1 MSLKSLGGI
10 SLSKLKSK
18 KTHREDR
25 QAMTKPEP
33 SVAIVAGAASGIGAA
48 VAQVLHRKGDIVVA
62 CDIHE
67 DLLAKQF
74 ENGYPGLEIMSLD
87 VTQAN
92 NVLEVIDKVISKYSR
107 IDVLVN
113 TVGIT
118 GPTGIAG
125 HVIDVEDFRKT
136 FEVNYFGALHL
147 QNAVLPHMIKQNYG
161 RIMQVASIA
170 GKEGNPNMAPYSSS
184 KAALIGLVKSTA
196 KEVANLG
203 VTINSLAPA
212 VIKTPINDD
221 TPQEVVDYMI
231 SKIPMGRMGEVEEV
245 AELIAF
251 VVSPECS
258 FTTGFVFDTS
268 GGRATY

>member
-1 MSLKSLGGI
+1 M
-10 SLSKLKSK
+10 
-18 KTHREDR
+18 R
-25 QAMTKPEP
+25 KPER
-33 SVAIVAGAASGIGAA
+33 SVAMVVGAASGIGTA
-48 VAQVLHRKGDIVVA
+48 VAKVLHRKGDIVIA
-62 CDIHE
+62 CDINA
-67 DLLAKQF
+67 DLLAEEF
-74 ENGYPGLEIMSLD
+74 GNEYPGLETMSLD
-87 VTQAN
+87 VTKAD
-92 NVLEVIDKVISKYSR
+92 NVLEVVKQVVDKHSR
-107 IDVLVN
+107 LDVLVN

-125 HVIDVEDFRKT
+125 HTIAIEDFRKT
-136 FEVNYFGALHL
+136 FEVNYFGALNL

-196 KEVANLG
+196 KEVANFG

-221 TPQEVVDYMI
+221 TPQEVVEYMI

-251 VVSPECS
+251 TVSPECS

>member
-1 MSLKSLGGI
+1 MFSTI
-10 SLSKLKSK
+10 
-18 KTHREDR
+18 REGKN
-25 QAMTKPEP
+25 MKNSGP
-33 SVAIVAGAASGIGAA
+33 SVVIVAGAASGIGNS
-48 VAQVLHRKGDIVVA
+48 VVEVLHRKGDKVIA
-62 CDIHE
+62 CDINE
-67 DLLAKQF
+67 ELLRSKF
-74 ENGYPGLEIMSLD
+74 ETAYSGVEVVRLDITNEIEINKVVKG
-87 VTQAN
+87 VT
-92 NVLEVIDKVISKYSR
+92 ERYSR
-107 IDVLVN
+107 IDALVN

-118 GPTGIAG
+118 GPTGLAG
-125 HVIDVEDFRKT
+125 HTISVDEYKKT
-136 FEVNYFGALHL
+136 FDINFFGALNL
-147 QNAVLPHMIKQNYG
+147 QNAVLPYMIKQNYG

-170 GKEGNPNMAPYSSS
+170 GKEGNPNMAPYSAS

-203 VTINSLAPA
+203 ITINSLAPA

-221 TPQEVVDYMI
+221 TPQKVVDYMI

-251 VVSPECS
+251 VISPECS